1 MKTLIRILLFA
12 VLCLPLFGL
21 PLLAQNTQRMDE
33 IANYYYNQ
41 KQFMGSVLVA
51 RGDQAVFS
59 KSYGYANLEWQN
71 AFTPDTKFRLGSL
84 TKQFTAACIMLL
96 QEDGKLKTSDP
107 VSQYVSN
114 APVAWQKIT
123 IRNLLTHTS
132 GIPNF
137 TSFSDYPT
145 TQALPT
151 TPQKTIARFLS
162 KPLDFQPGEKFD
174 YSNSNYIVLGYIIEK
189 TSGESYIEFLTQRIL
204 KPLGLSNTGYD
215 TPQILPHRAAGY
227 TLHNKQIENTGLIDM
242 TVPYAAGSLYSTTTD
257 LMRWNLG
264 IYGGHLL
271 KPASLTE
278 MTTSFKSDY
287 AYGIVVKN
295 QAGHKVI
302 EHGGGINGFNT
313 SLIYFPE
320 DRVSVVALSNLNGPG
335 VDEIANKAADIFY
348 GKPVVLPSE
357 RKEVQVPQTT
367 LQGYVGEYQ
376 TGEPPHVMSVFLK
389 EGVLMTQIQGQPA
402 FQLHPESDTKFFLK
416 EVDAQVEFVRDAS
429 SKAKELVLTQG
440 GETIHWLSK

>member
-1 MKTLIRILLFA
+1 MKKLIRILLLA
-12 VLCLPLFGL
+12 VLLPLLVLPLF
-21 PLLAQNTQRMDE
+21 AQNIQRMDE

-59 KSYGYANLEWQN
+59 KSYGYANLEWHN
-71 AFTPDTKFRLGSL
+71 SFTADTKFRLGSL

-107 VSQYVSN
+107 ISKYMPD
-114 APVAWQKIT
+114 APAAWRTIT
-123 IRNLLTHTS
+123 LRNLLTHTS

-137 TSFSDYPT
+137 TSLPDYPR

-151 TPQKTIARFLS
+151 TPEQTIARFRDL
-162 KPLDFQPGEKFD
+162 PLDFQPGEKFA
-174 YSNSNYIVLGYIIEK
+174 YSNSNYILLGYIIEK
-189 TSGESYIEFLTQRIL
+189 TSGESYIQFLTQRIL
-204 KPLGLSNTGYD
+204 QPLGLNDTGYD
-215 TPQILPHRAAGY
+215 SPRILPHRAAGH
-227 TLHNKQIENTGLIDM
+227 TMHDKEIENTSLIDM

-264 IYGGHLL
+264 IYGGRLL

-278 MTTSFKSDY
+278 MTTPFKDNY
-287 AYGIVVKN
+287 AYGIGVTVEYGRK
-295 QAGHKVI
+295 KI
-302 EHGGGINGFNT
+302 SHGGGIDGFNT

-320 DRVSVVALSNLNGPG
+320 DRVSVVALSNLNGRG

-357 RKEVQVPQTT
+357 RKEVQAPQAT

-376 TGEPPHVMSVFLK
+376 TGEPPHVITVFLK
-389 EGVLMTQIQGQPA
+389 DGVLMAQIQGQPA
-402 FQLHPESDTKFFLK
+402 FQLHPESETKFFLK
-416 EVDAQVEFVRDAS
+416 EVDAEVEFVGNAS
-429 SKAKELVLTQG
+429 GKAKELVLYQG
-440 GETIHWLSK
+440 GETIHWLRK